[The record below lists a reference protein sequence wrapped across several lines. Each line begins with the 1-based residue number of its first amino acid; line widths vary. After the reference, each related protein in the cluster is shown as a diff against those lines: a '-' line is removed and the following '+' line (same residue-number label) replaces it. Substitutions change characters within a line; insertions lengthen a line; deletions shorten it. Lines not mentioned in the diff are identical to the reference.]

1 MEQKEIKALLE
12 KYWEAETT
20 LEEERQLAAYF
31 RQSGLPAELEPMREL
46 FVWREEEALIGPGPD
61 FDSRLLRR
69 IGELD
74 GAAGGRV
81 VEGVGGG
88 RAAGSGGRVIPRF
101 AFRFAAAA
109 AIILCVGIGLLIP
122 AISPGPRG
130 LAATRV
136 EPAAGVEQ
144 AAAQAAAAA
153 RPVTDTYSDP
163 KQALAAVRHALL
175 VASVGINEG
184 KHITQKNITRLH
196 DSWRAVTGD

>member
-1 MEQKEIKALLE
+1 MEQKEINALLE
-12 KYWEAETT
+12 KYWQAETT

-31 RQSGLPAELEPMREL
+31 RRSGVPAELEPMREL
-46 FVWREEEALIGPGPD
+46 FEWREEEALIGPGPD
-61 FDSRLLRR
+61 FDRRLLQR
-69 IGELD
+69 IGDLE

-81 VEGVGGG
+81 VEGVGG
-88 RAAGSGGRVIPRF
+88 RVVSRF

-122 AISPGPRG
+122 AISPGPGR
-130 LAATRV
+130 AVVAEKV
-136 EPAAGVEQ
+136 M
-144 AAAQAAAAA
+144 A

-163 KQALAAVRHALL
+163 EQALAAVRHALL